1 MYFGVIT
8 ENNFEKMKTLKNLTL
23 LSCLVLGLSLL
34 TFSCKKD
41 KAVAK
46 PDLYKGV
53 FTVSGGATT
62 YPIAFELHKDN
73 TLVAFNLPYD
83 LTIATGSGSYTITNN
98 ILEAQVS
105 YDVEPGVSYLFTA
118 TFTGTAFTS
127 GTWGTSPSFTDGGTW
142 TMTKQ

>member
-1 MYFGVIT
+1 
-8 ENNFEKMKTLKNLTL
+8 MKTLKNLTL
-23 LSCLVLGLSLL
+23 LSFLVLGLSLL

-41 KAVAK
+41 SPAPKN
-46 PDLYKGV
+46 DLYVGEFLV
-53 FTVSGGATT
+53 TGSPNT
-62 YPIAFELHKDN
+62 YPISFELHPDH
-73 TLVAFNLPYD
+73 TLVAFNNPLD
-83 LTIATGSGSYTITNN
+83 LTLATGSGSYTITNN

-105 YDVEPGVSYLFTA
+105 YPSEPGVSYLFTA